1 MLLKGSERCLKD
13 PSGRMLS
20 PTWPKLFPFF
30 FFFQNQKPTRKAT
43 EKKKK
48 KLQLSILS
56 SFNRVDTNSQPTS
69 TIQSCHLGRG
79 SRGAITVMTQISR
92 WIWTCINGWLTSPL
106 QASQRENSGSI
117 VWRVPSKGIFKQSIR
132 LTSNYLSRGSR
143 GEEHPRLLKRNQFQ
157 GEEKLPHR
165 HHHPPNPSHNS
176 IHSLISFLGNFV
188 RLISSQFPGACSY
201 TWHDDGVVG
210 RGAV

>member
-1 MLLKGSERCLKD
+1 MPKGSLRPFAVTHMAKTF
-13 PSGRMLS
+13 S
-20 PTWPKLFPFF
+20 FF
-30 FFFQNQKPTRKAT
+30 FFKIKNRQKKPQ
-43 EKKKK
+43 KKKK
-48 KLQLSILS
+48 KNLQLSILS

-157 GEEKLPHR
+157 GEEKLPH
-165 HHHPPNPSHNS
+165 HQPPSHPTRPTT
-176 IHSLISFLGNFV
+176 LFTRSFPFL
-188 RLISSQFPGACSY
+188 LISS
-201 TWHDDGVVG
+201 D
-210 RGAV
+210 